1 MNNWNNILNFGV
13 HIVLFSSSKSKQVS
27 LCLLKFGFF
36 CLILSLIKTSL
47 FSDFWKIFFL
57 LPKIQHCSLFLVFF
71 FSLFLNICKSIHS
84 IDELITLVFDKF
96 GVYLMAP
103 FFIRLPHIIRAPY
116 LFSTEEYLN
125 FISFVTLE
133 FYE

>member
-1 MNNWNNILNFGV
+1 MKHWNNILNFGV
-13 HIVLFSSSKSKQVS
+13 HIVLFGSSKSKQVS
-27 LCLLKFGFF
+27 LYLLKFGYF
-36 CLILSLIKTSL
+36 CLILSLIKTPL

-71 FSLFLNICKSIHS
+71 FSLHFFFLSLNNPFNWP
-84 IDELITLVFDKF
+84 ETLVFDKF

-103 FFIRLPHIIRAPY
+103 FLIRLPHIIRAPY
-116 LFSTEEYLN
+116 LFGTEEYLN
-125 FISFVTLE
+125 FISFVTLG